1 MPQRDGEKTVMWCFA
16 GTPADHHGSRRG
28 GRAIYCTKIPKTE
41 DAGMDNDYHLSIKC
55 LDFSFFPEY
64 NLQTILRFRN
74 LIKYCIEQEQIS
86 FD

>member
-1 MPQRDGEKTVMWCFA
+1 MVFCRSTCRPLWITE
-16 GTPADHHGSRRG
+16 RG
-28 GRAIYCTKIPKTE
+28 KGHILHQNTKTE
-41 DAGMDNDYHLSIKC
+41 DAGMGNDYHLSIKC